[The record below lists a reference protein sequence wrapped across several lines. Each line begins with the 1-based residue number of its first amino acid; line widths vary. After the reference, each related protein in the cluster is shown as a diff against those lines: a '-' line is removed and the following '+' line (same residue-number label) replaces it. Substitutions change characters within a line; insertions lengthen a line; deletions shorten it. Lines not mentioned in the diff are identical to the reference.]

1 MKSTKILLLL
11 LTMSVSTAIAQ
22 QQKKTRINP
31 KVTDIWV
38 VFKTHFDLGFTDLPE
53 NVFKRYREEMMDN
66 ALAVIEKSATLPPEK
81 RFAWTVSGWPLQA
94 QILGPQQTPERRVRI
109 EKAIKT
115 GALVV
120 HGLPFTTHTESLDYE
135 DLVRGLGY
143 TSAITRKYG
152 LPMTISAKMTD
163 VPSHSWVMPTLLHH
177 AGIKFLQLGCNPASQ
192 YPRFPELFW
201 WEGPD
206 GSKILCNYTPLYG
219 SDIRPT
225 ENWPCKNYLAMQMTG
240 DNHGPPSSQEIDKL
254 LAFAAKEMPGVKIH
268 FGTLDEFTKAVLAEH
283 PDLPT
288 VKGDCP
294 DTWIHG
300 LQSNP
305 EETKTARNVRPL
317 ESALDALNTQL
328 NGWGIP
334 TASVAEK
341 LAKAY
346 EQSLLYGEHTWGMN
360 AEYGPRYSYGDDWKK
375 WMQEAAAEPIPENG
389 NYANLKNSD
398 AHHTSTGSK
407 RKWLHSYDEKRQYI
421 RNTNDIVSKE
431 LPQRLDLLAASINKK
446 GKRVLVYN
454 PLPWKR
460 SGMIEDPWK
469 KNNYYYIQDIPA
481 SGYVSYSVEELK
493 EQNITHSEQPSF
505 STPYFDVTFDLTK
518 GGISSLVEKSTGRQ
532 LVDKSSAYVMGQF
545 LHERFSTQEV
555 DKWFN
560 AYSRI
565 KDGWG
570 LNDLGKPGMLDAE
583 KAPYLAFTPNA
594 WKIDVART
602 NVSDIVT
609 LTAVETA
616 GHAENYTLTFTF
628 PRNAAYVDVA
638 WTVTGKTPDKQP
650 EGGWLCF
657 PFNVQQPTFTIGR
670 PGGAINP
677 ATDII
682 PGCNRYLMAVN
693 SGVAI
698 TQPDKSGMAL
708 ASADAPLI
716 SPGEPGLWKWD
727 MDYVPTTPAVFVN
740 LYNNMWNTNF
750 RLWQDGS
757 WSESVRI
764 WPVDKGT
771 STVANLVQHSWETRL
786 PLLTGTAEG
795 AAGKLP
801 ARQSGVAV
809 SGTGVLITAFGENP
823 DGNGTILRLW
833 EQAGISGIRKVTF
846 NDQKKIKSVVPIDLR
861 GNKTGAAIA
870 VKNGSFD
877 FQLGKYSPAS
887 FQLVYQD

>member
-11 LTMSVSTAIAQ
+11 VVMFISTATAQ
-22 QQKKTRINP
+22 QQKKALTNP

-109 EKAIKT
+109 EKAIKS

-135 DLVRGLGY
+135 DLVRGLWY
-143 TSAITRKYG
+143 SSAITRKYG

-163 VPSHSWVMPTLLHH
+163 VPSHSWIMPTLLHH

-201 WEGPD
+201 WEGAD
-206 GSKILCNYTPLYG
+206 GSKILCNYTSLYG

-240 DNHGPPSSQEIDKL
+240 DNHGPPTSQEIDQL
-254 LAFAAKEMPGVKIH
+254 LDYAAKEMPGVKIH
-268 FGTLDEFTKAVLAEH
+268 FGTLDDFTKAILAEH

-300 LQSNP
+300 IQANP
-305 EETKTARNVRPL
+305 QETKIARNIRPL
-317 ESALDALNTQL
+317 ESALDGLHTQMK
-328 NGWGIP
+328 GWGIP
-334 TASVAEK
+334 AAAVSQK

-375 WMQEAAAEPIPENG
+375 WMEQAAAEPIPEN
-389 NYANLKNSD
+389 NDYAGLKNSN
-398 AHHTSTGSK
+398 AYNTTVGSK
-407 RKWLHSYDEKRQYI
+407 RKWLRSYDEKRQYI
-421 RNTNDIVSKE
+421 LNTKDIVSRALSE
-431 LPQRLDLLAASINKK
+431 HLDLLASAINKN
-446 GKRVLVYN
+446 GKRVVVYN

-460 SGMIEDPWK
+460 SGIIENPWK
-469 KNNYYYIQDIPA
+469 KGNYFFVKDIPA
-481 SGYVSYSVEELK
+481 SGYVSYSSDELP
-493 EQNITHSEQPSF
+493 EQSIAHDEQPAF
-505 STPYFDVTFDLTK
+505 STPYFKVVFDLNR
-518 GGISSLVEKSTGRQ
+518 GGISSLVETATGRE
-532 LVDKSSAYVMGQF
+532 LVDQSAVYVMGQF
-545 LHERFSTQEV
+545 LHERFSTHEV

-560 AYSRI
+560 AYSRV

-570 LNDLGKPGMLDAE
+570 LNDLGKPGMINAE
-583 KAPYLAFTPNA
+583 KAPYLAFTPKA
-594 WKIDVART
+594 WKIEVAHT
-602 NVSDIVT
+602 STTDLVT
-609 LTAVETA
+609 LTAVETE
-616 GHAENYTLTFTF
+616 GHAKHYTLTFTF
-628 PRNAAYVDVA
+628 PKNAPYVDVN
-638 WTVTGKTPDKQP
+638 WTVDSKTPDKQP

-657 PFNVQQPTFTIGR
+657 PFNVQQPTFTLGR
-670 PGGAINP
+670 LGGPVNP
-677 ATDII
+677 ATDIM

-693 SGVAI
+693 SGVSL
-698 TQPDKSGMAL
+698 TQADKSGMAL
-708 ASADAPLI
+708 SSADAPLI
-716 SPGEPGLWKWD
+716 SPGEPGLWKYS
-727 MDYVPTTPAVFVN
+727 MDYVPKSPAVFVN

-750 RLWQDGS
+750 PLWQDGS
-757 WSESVRI
+757 WSESVRV

-771 STVANLVQHSWETRL
+771 PTVANLVQYSWENRL
-786 PLLTGTAEG
+786 PLLTGVADG
-795 AAGKLP
+795 APGKLP
-801 ARQSGVAV
+801 AKQDGIAISK
-809 SGTGVLITAFGENP
+809 TGVLITAYGENP

-833 EQAGISGIRKVTF
+833 EQAGISGKCKVKF
-846 NDQKKIKSVVPIDLR
+846 KDQQKVKAVVPIDLR
-861 GNKTGAAIA
+861 GNKTGSPI
-870 VKNGSFD
+870 VVRNGAFD
-877 FQLGKYSPAS
+877 FNVGKYSPAS
-887 FQLVYQD
+887 FQLIY